1 MRVIYSHEIKKE
13 LFDRPVLSLGNF
25 DGVHLGHQD
34 ILRNLKMKAEKYSTK
49 SVVHTFEPHPLKV
62 VAPHKSPSLIN
73 SLEEKIALIDSFGI
87 DLLIC
92 SDFTAEFAKQH
103 PEEFVRDLLVKKIGV
118 REVVVGH
125 DYAFG
130 KARAGNAAFLKE
142 LGEKYNFNVT
152 IVSPFKVGD
161 VVVSSSV
168 IRKMILEGDV
178 KEIRKLLGR
187 NYSLVGEVRKGAG
200 RGEGIGFPTANMHVL
215 KELIPKR
222 GVYVVYVRRDK
233 KLYKGVMN
241 IGFRPTFNSPDYGN
255 GGDSHQGILTGEK
268 RPLTIEV
275 HILDFK
281 DNIYGDLLETFFVER
296 LRGEEAFK
304 SSALLTEKIKEDVSR
319 AEEILRDEDKVKQAC
334 F

>member
-13 LFDRPVLSLGNF
+13 IFDRPVLSLGNF

-62 VAPHKSPSLIN
+62 VAPHKSPMLIN

-103 PEEFVRDLLVKKIGV
+103 PEEFVRDLLVEKIGV
-118 REVVVGH
+118 REVIVGH

-130 KARAGNAAFLKE
+130 KGRAGNTAFLRE
-142 LGEKYNFNVT
+142 FGEKYNFNVT
-152 IVSPFKVGD
+152 IVAPFKVGD

-187 NYSLVGEVRKGAG
+187 NYSVVGEVKKGAG
-200 RGEGIGFPTANMHVL
+200 RGERIGFPTANMHVL
-215 KELIPKR
+215 KELIPKT
-222 GVYVVYVRRDK
+222 GVYAVYVKRGKRF
-233 KLYKGVMN
+233 YKGVMN
-241 IGFRPTFNSPDYGN
+241 IGFRPTFNSTDD
-255 GGDSHQGILTGEK
+255 GDGSHQSILAGEK

-275 HILDFK
+275 HILDLK
-281 DNIYGDLLETFFVER
+281 ENLYGELVETFFVER
-296 LRGEEAFK
+296 LRREEAFK

>member
-1 MRVIYSHEIKKE
+1 MRVIYSHEIEKE
-13 LFDRPVLSLGNF
+13 IFDRPVLSLGNF

-34 ILRNLKMKAEKYSTK
+34 ILRNLKMKAEKYSTR

-62 VAPHKSPSLIN
+62 IAPHKSPMLIN
-73 SLEEKIALIDSFGI
+73 SLEEEIALIDSFGI

-103 PEEFVRDLLVKKIGV
+103 PEEFVKDLLVEKIGV
-118 REVVVGH
+118 REVIVGH

-130 KARAGNAAFLKE
+130 KGRAGNTAYLRE

-168 IRKMILEGDV
+168 IRKMILEGNV
-178 KEIRKLLGR
+178 REIRKLLGR
-187 NYSLVGEVRKGAG
+187 NYSLVGEVKKGAG
-200 RGEGIGFPTANMHVL
+200 RGECIGFPTANIHTL

-222 GVYVVYVRRDK
+222 GVYAVYVKRGKR
-233 KLYKGVMN
+233 LYKGVMN
-241 IGFRPTFNSPDYGN
+241 IGFRPTFNSLGN
-255 GGDSHQGILTGEK
+255 DNNNINQNILTGE
-268 RPLTIEV
+268 PQSLTYEV
-275 HILDFK
+275 HILDLK
-281 DNIYGDLLETFFVER
+281 ENLYGELLETFFVER

-319 AEEILRDEDKVKQAC
+319 AEEILKDEDKVKQAC
-334 F
+334 V